1 MNLRQHT
8 IGLIILCSVLCG
20 SSSKHKSQNRHRPK
34 MEGKFF
40 GSIAEDTYVVEI
52 HPPLVAIDKD
62 APRVPGLICEYR
74 LHNLPENNGEEIP
87 FMVNVVDRRTGD
99 GEIVLKPNWD
109 FLDCE
114 NQTEYSY
121 LISAHD
127 CGVGQTSEGNY
138 KSQRS
143 SMKSKIVIAV
153 KDVNEYEPQ
162 FSTSNYSLV
171 TEGDIPGGQPL
182 INVEALDKDC
192 SPKFSD
198 ICHYELI
205 GEHANLFSISKNGVL
220 HTQQVIGAT
229 SSPKLVEVS
238 VVAYDCGGRKSV
250 VPSTISILIK
260 PVCEAQWT
268 GFEKR
273 VEVSP
278 NVAGVVPLIINP
290 TLTTCLP
297 QSDVISI
304 EVTVSMDIND
314 VEKITGCDR
323 NTYLL
328 HEESNLCDESDR
340 KLIEL
345 LPSTT
350 LSEED
355 TIQPN
360 INNGVQPVIKAI
372 ENNSE
377 KIYEFDGATQAV
389 LVTNTQLLESLNDLN
404 LSSTFSISFKMFL
417 DPTSNMTG
425 NRKATVLCK
434 SDSAG
439 LSRHIAEHC
448 RVMVLLRQED
458 GSRGV
463 LKPAEW
469 HWKLTNK
476 NGCKG
481 IWYEILINVDFPNV
495 TLIVNGEQL
504 IPYLIADDYPLH
516 SIPHPP
522 QWVIGAAYEGR
533 TSSVTQFFHGK
544 LSNIMIYVGRMENT
558 QVFMCANRCKE
569 GIKSNEKGQREF
581 ERGSTFT
588 VAANTEDGIISKI
601 KSLVYFN
608 EEHFPKPGERK
619 MNIETSLS
627 CFHNTSMCPTIP
639 TFQMYV
645 MVLPMEDPVITIT
658 GYGSIARAGS
668 DLLKTATGV
677 LLFKEI
683 TVMTKVSNNPQITD
697 MPIEQNLDRCEIKQT
712 RKDEGFGKFKVRAR
726 HLMRKRK
733 MYLEKLSDGIA
744 IRGAQSLAVYEQVLR
759 GIIYRNERALFCKE
773 ITFTLA
779 CSGLGGRFH
788 SNVYHLT
795 LTVLHTNLR
804 LTPYHEPTSSTNTV
818 LLKQDMPILPAA
830 LVATD
835 TKDVGTLESEDSDGK
850 TSVTTLVLAIGGCL
864 VLVGLLIVPA
874 MLHTQLSGSKP
885 IDADND
891 HEVASLDEIGKEIND
906 GDLDWDDSAM
916 TITVNPLED
925 ENNQQLSED
934 DFSELEEDVVM
945 VGMTTSKKENP
956 RRNAEDFY
964 EWDN

>member
-1 MNLRQHT
+1 
-8 IGLIILCSVLCG
+8 
-20 SSSKHKSQNRHRPK
+20 
-34 MEGKFF
+34 
-40 GSIAEDTYVVEI
+40 
-52 HPPLVAIDKD
+52 
-62 APRVPGLICEYR
+62 GLICEYR

-99 GEIVLKPNWD
+99 GEIVLKPNWN

-114 NQTEYSY
+114 NRTEYSY

-127 CGVGQTSEGNY
+127 CGVGQTSEVF
-138 KSQRS
+138 R
-143 SMKSKIVIAV
+143 SKIVIAV

-198 ICHYELI
+198 ICHYEYLI
-205 GEHANLFSISKNGVL
+205 QKYNCSLVFFCFISGVL

-229 SSPKLVEVS
+229 SSPKLIEVS

-250 VPSTISILIK
+250 VPSTISILIN

-297 QSDVISI
+297 QSNVISI

-350 LSEED
+350 VSGE
-355 TIQPN
+355 
-360 INNGVQPVIKAI
+360 V

-377 KIYEFDGATQAV
+377 RIYEFDGSTQAV
-389 LVTNTQLLESLNDLN
+389 LVTNNQLLESLNNLN

-439 LSRHIAEHC
+439 LSRHHFSVYVEHC
-448 RVMVLLRQED
+448 RVMVLLRQEE
-458 GSRGV
+458 GSHGV

-481 IWYEILINVDFPNV
+481 IWYDILINVDFPNV
-495 TLIVNGEQL
+495 TLIANGEQL

-516 SIPHPP
+516 STPHPP

-544 LSNIMIYVGRMENT
+544 LSNIMIYVGKMENT
-558 QVFMCANRCKE
+558 QVFMCANRCKRE
-569 GIKSNEKGQREF
+569 VRFTMNQIIKQICNIRF

-588 VAANTEDGIISKI
+588 VAANTEDDIISKI

-608 EEHFPKPGERK
+608 EEQFPKPGERK

-627 CFHNTSMCPTIP
+627 CSDNTSMCPTIP

-668 DLLKTATGV
+668 DLLKTSTGV

-683 TVMTKVSNNPQITD
+683 TVMTHYIVESNAYCKSLD

-744 IRGAQSLAVYEQVLR
+744 IQGAQSLAIYEQVLR
-759 GIIYRNERALFCKE
+759 SIIYRNERALFCKE

-795 LTVLHTNLR
+795 
-804 LTPYHEPTSSTNTV
+804 
-818 LLKQDMPILPAA
+818 
-830 LVATD
+830 
-835 TKDVGTLESEDSDGK
+835 
-850 TSVTTLVLAIGGCL
+850 
-864 VLVGLLIVPA
+864 
-874 MLHTQLSGSKP
+874 
-885 IDADND
+885 
-891 HEVASLDEIGKEIND
+891 
-906 GDLDWDDSAM
+906 
-916 TITVNPLED
+916 
-925 ENNQQLSED
+925 
-934 DFSELEEDVVM
+934 
-945 VGMTTSKKENP
+945 
-956 RRNAEDFY
+956 
-964 EWDN
+964 